1 LKQRAKVVGGT
12 NDPALKALA
21 KQLVQVRGQKTK
33 MISAKAQ
40 LSAVGMHATS
50 MASQVAAASAIGSVT
65 SAMSTANAAM
75 DPAQT
80 AKIMAAFTRENERL
94 TFKEEM
100 MNDALIDAFD
110 TEELDEQA
118 DEVTNQVL
126 AELGVE
132 FDSKLVGLEAPSKTP
147 QGEQLSQE
155 EQDALDSA
163 LPDLKARLNAL

>member
-1 LKQRAKVVGGT
+1 
-12 NDPALKALA
+12 
-21 KQLVQVRGQKTK
+21 

-40 LSAVGMHATS
+40 LSAVGMHATA

-65 SAMSTANAAM
+65 SAMSSANAAM

-80 AKIMAAFTRENERL
+80 AKIMASFTRENERL
-94 TFKEEM
+94 TMKEEM
-100 MNDALIDAFD
+100 MSDALIDAFD
-110 TEELDEQA
+110 TDELDEQA
-118 DEVTNQVL
+118 DEVTSQVL

-147 QGEQLSQE
+147 KGEQLSQE
-155 EQDALDSA
+155 EQEALDSV